1 MQKSFEIAS
10 SGGNKYI
17 VNIGNNLLPERLVCS
32 TNDVCII
39 DERLAHL
46 VSRDKV
52 IFVSVVANEQS
63 KSLDAISPIIQYM
76 RENGA
81 GRSSRV
87 IAIGGG
93 VVQDI
98 ATIVASLYM
107 RGIPWEYLPTTLLG
121 MVDSCIGGKSSI
133 NIGSYKNIVGNIYP
147 PKQINIDVK
156 FLDTLGNEQI
166 IDGLC
171 EAVKICYA
179 RSKEELDSYLRLTS
193 TLVDSLKNIEQ
204 VTFQCLKA
212 KQWFIETDEFDQK
225 ERLLLNFGHTFGH
238 ALESATEFQI
248 SHGVAIG
255 IGMVVAEEYAR
266 QQALLTPAGIERSA
280 RLTGYLEGLIKCLP
294 QLAAQFRNL
303 DYDSIV
309 LNFANDKKHKNDQ
322 YRIVVPKGD
331 GDLCL
336 HDIPCTTQGRADI
349 LAAYCAAIERLARL
363 FNE

>member
-1 MQKSFEIAS
+1 MQKSFEISS

-32 TNDVCII
+32 RNDVCII

-81 GRSSRV
+81 DRSSRV

-147 PKQINIDVK
+147 PEQINIDVK

-179 RSKEELDSYLRLTS
+179 RSEEALDSYLRLTS
-193 TLVDSLKNIEQ
+193 TLIDSLKNIEQ
-204 VTFQCLKA
+204 VTIQCLKA
-212 KQWFIETDEFDQK
+212 KQWFIEIDEFDQK

-238 ALESATEFQI
+238 ALESATEFRI

-266 QQALLTPAGIERSA
+266 NKALLSSAGAKRSG
-280 RLTGYLEGLIKCLP
+280 RLTSYLEGLLKSLP
-294 QLAAQFRNL
+294 QLAAQLRNL
-303 DYDSIV
+303 DYESIA
-309 LNFANDKKHKNDQ
+309 LNFSNDKKHKIDQ
-322 YRIVVPKGD
+322 YRIIVPRGD
-331 GDLCL
+331 GELCL
-336 HDIPCTTQGRADI
+336 LSIPRTEQYRSDII
-349 LAAYCAAIERLARL
+349 AAYRAAVERLA
-363 FNE
+363 